1 MRIKLLILGLL
12 FSLGLQAQQLDPQR
26 TGKDSI
32 AIETSM
38 VVMTEKFTTAE
49 INAFTRN
56 SANKPAYVFN
66 SDTETLWAWTGTEWK
81 DLGLAPIA
89 GGITIDQTIQNGST
103 NPVENN
109 AVYDRLVQVVD
120 EAADSPHKDIEYW
133 FGTKAQYAT
142 ADKSNPRRF
151 FLVSDS
157 IYDPGPDGNGDGFIQ
172 DVTLSG
178 NIMTF
183 DGQGGAANK
192 SINLSS
198 ITGNSTDDQLI
209 EQFVYSNLTKNLT
222 IRIENGNTTSTSL
235 AALFQDADE
244 VPFDDSNV
252 DFFADDVQEAI
263 EQLVLNAFTNTF
275 QTGSFSPTIGGD
287 AGGTRQQGIGSYWKL
302 GEMVYFK
309 LLFNNASTS
318 GSQGSLTI
326 DNLPFDLYNNGE
338 SFLNAWPV
346 NVLYTN
352 INSSNVDDDVISAW
366 VTKEGGQTFIRFGTN
381 AASNDADDNTVY
393 LPAQNFG
400 GTTYVSIT
408 GFYPTN

>member
-1 MRIKLLILGLL
+1 MRIKLLMLGLL

-56 SANKPAYVFN
+56 TANKPAYVFN

-157 IYDPGPDGNGDGFIQ
+157 IYDPGPDGDGDGLISNM
-172 DVTLSG
+172 VVNG
-178 NIMTF
+178 NILQVT
-183 DGQGGAANK
+183 GQGGAFNGELTLP
-192 SINLSS
+192 S
-198 ITGNSTDDQLI
+198 GGGGTDDQTI
-209 EQFVYSNLTKNLT
+209 TQSFSNSTYDLTTTL
-222 IRIENGNTTSTSL
+222 ENANTVVTPL
-235 AALFQDADE
+235 DILYQDAE
-244 VPFDDSNV
+244 NVPFEDQNT
-252 DFFADDVQEAI
+252 FFNANDVQEVI
-263 EQLVLNAFTNTF
+263 DEMFEE
-275 QTGSFSPTIGGD
+275 
-287 AGGTRQQGIGSYWKL
+287 GTGIGLNFAIISSAIRKW
-302 GEMVYFK
+302 FK
-309 LLFNNASTS
+309 LT
-318 GSQGSLTI
+318 
-326 DNLPFDLYNNGE
+326 NLRH
-338 SFLNAWPV
+338 
-346 NVLYTN
+346 
-352 INSSNVDDDVISAW
+352 I
-366 VTKEGGQTFIRFGTN
+366 
-381 AASNDADDNTVY
+381 
-393 LPAQNFG
+393 
-400 GTTYVSIT
+400 
-408 GFYPTN
+408 